1 MGTPVRRRIDVMA
14 QPHKKG
20 FDEICKKNV
29 GLSNDFLRF
38 TVFENHPKKSQFL
51 SFGIFHQ
58 FWPIKNVNVARFA
71 CNVE

>member
-38 TVFENHPKKSQFL
+38 TVFENHSKIAFEFFL
-51 SFGIFHQ
+51 AFFTD
-58 FWPIKNVNVARFA
+58 FCPIKNVNVARFA